1 MKKKTT
7 KRVVAALLVT
17 CMTLAVCPIS
27 AMAARIIQP
36 ENVFIV
42 PEEDNEEYAIAY
54 DEFGFAEDGS
64 YQPAVKAWDGVYEI
78 DNVGQLYW
86 FAQQVNSGNCGING
100 RIMADLDMSVT
111 DIAWTPIGLGEDL
124 AYTGWFDGGLFKI
137 TNMEG
142 MLFGTTDGA
151 FLEKIAI
158 ESGVFYENGTAAE
171 ATGSIAGVM
180 MNGYLGQSYSKAT
193 INEHAFSNVGGL
205 VGEADGGRIE
215 NCFFAGSIHVMWQ
228 YGNRTVYV
236 GGLVGGACELTVK
249 NCFVNAAIDCE
260 RIELDE
266 RYEEF
271 FEETYIVDQ
280 WMSNDAWIGGLIGA
294 KYLSMDSDYKPTK
307 IINSYYNC
315 DLCGC
320 TEIGNFAQIGI
331 GFEPNPTYAKD
342 TEFFTSGDLLNALTG
357 GETDGLEAW
366 YQDVEGGEAYPH
378 LMTIGVWQNAGFEF
392 TFPQDIHIVA
402 QMPLF

>member
-27 AMAARIIQP
+27 AMAADAAQP
-36 ENVFIV
+36 AAQIV
-42 PEEDNEEYAIAY
+42 TPKADNEERVVAY
-54 DEFGFAEDGS
+54 NEFGFAEDGS

-193 INEHAFSNVGGL
+193 ITEFFSTDVGGL
-205 VGEADGGRIE
+205 VGEFYAGRME
-215 NCFFAGSIHVMWQ
+215 NCFFAGSICVKWE
-228 YGNRTVYV
+228 YGHKLPVFA
-236 GGLVGGACELTVK
+236 GGLVGNAAELDIV
-249 NCFVNAAIDCE
+249 NCFVNAVIDSE
-260 RIELDE
+260 WVEQNDD
-266 RYEEF
+266 F
-271 FEETYIVDQ
+271 DQ
-280 WMSNDAWIGGLIGA
+280 CWKLYYQMNPWMRNNPCIGGLVGRDNFSTEIR
-294 KYLSMDSDYKPTK
+294 
-307 IINSYYNC
+307 NSYYNC
-315 DLCGC
+315 DLCGYEV
-320 TEIGNFAQIGI
+320 TGNNARIGI
-331 GFEPNPTYAKD
+331 AIEPDPTYAKD
-342 TEFFTSGDLLNALTG
+342 TEFFASGDLLNALTG

>member
-17 CMTLAVCPIS
+17 CMALGVCTTG
-27 AMAARIIQP
+27 AMAARINQP
-36 ENVFIV
+36 EDVFIV
-42 PEEDNEEYAIAY
+42 PEEVNEEHAVAY
-54 DEFGFAEDGS
+54 DEFGFAEDGT
-64 YQPAVKAWDGVYEI
+64 YQPAELAKDSVYEI
-78 DNVGQLYW
+78 SNVGQLYW
-86 FAQQVNSGNCGING
+86 FAQQVNSGNTDING

-111 DIAWTPIGLGEDL
+111 DIAWTPIGLGEEF

-137 TNMEG
+137 TNMDG

-151 FLEKIAI
+151 MLENIAI
-158 ESGVFYENGTAAE
+158 ESGVFYENGTAAN
-171 ATGSIAGVM
+171 ATGSIVGVM
-180 MNGYLGQSYSKAT
+180 RDSDLIQCYSKAT

-205 VGEADGGRIE
+205 VGMAYGGRIE

-228 YGNRTVYV
+228 YGDWTVYV

-260 RIELDE
+260 RIELDQ
-266 RYEEF
+266 RYEELF
-271 FEETYIVDQ
+271 GETYLFDQ
-280 WMSNDAWIGGLIGA
+280 WMRNDAWIGGLIGA
-294 KYLSMDSDYKPTK
+294 EYLRMNLDDKPTK

-315 DLCGC
+315 DLCGY

-331 GFEPNPTYAKD
+331 GFEPDPTYAKD
-342 TEFFTSGDLLNALTG
+342 TEFFASGELLNALTG
-357 GETDGLEAW
+357 GKNDILVVWG
-366 YQDVEGGEAYPH
+366 QDVEGGEAYPH
-378 LMTIGVWQNAGFEF
+378 LRTIGWWLE
-392 TFPQDIHIVA
+392 DIIHIVA